1 MEDIRWVQRLQNFQ
15 KTLKNLQTAL
25 NISSPDEVQRAGM
38 IQYFEMTFEL
48 GWKVLKDY
56 LETQGFSEV
65 SSPRQA
71 IKKAYE
77 QGLLENGRGWLKGL
91 EDRNLTSHTYDEI
104 TAKKVEALIKEEYI
118 KLFEA
123 LARNMESK
131 K

>member
-15 KTLKNLQTAL
+15 KTLKSLQTAL

-104 TAKKVEALIKEEYI
+104 AAKKVEALIKEEYI
-118 KLFEA
+118 KLFES
-123 LARNMESK
+123 LAHTMESK